1 MIYKVF
7 PNLNVKKFLE
17 NHGLL
22 LRNEIYPEE
31 PNKPLYR
38 EVSKQLC
45 VLNIIFFPEFKNY
58 YLIECLIVV
67 QTILIKQYNIYEL
80 FIDLSKK
87 ICCF

>member
-7 PNLNVKKFLE
+7 TTLNVKKFLE

-31 PNKPLYR
+31 PNEPLYR
-38 EVSKQLC
+38 EVSKQPCFL
-45 VLNIIFFPEFKNY
+45 IIIYFPEFQNY
-58 YLIECLIVV
+58 YLKECLFVV
-67 QTILIKQYNIYEL
+67 QTILIKQDTIYEL
-80 FIDLSKK
+80 FINLSKK